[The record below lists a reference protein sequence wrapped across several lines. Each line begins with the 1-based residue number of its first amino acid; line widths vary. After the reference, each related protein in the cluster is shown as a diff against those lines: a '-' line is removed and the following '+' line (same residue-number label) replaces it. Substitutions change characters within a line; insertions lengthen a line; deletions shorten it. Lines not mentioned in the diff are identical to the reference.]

1 MSVVH
6 EGAADRPSPKAGNGA
21 KPHRARRSTSGAMG
35 SISLKESRWLGPT
48 ISITALFVAWHLV
61 ASSMS
66 SVIFPQPLR
75 VLDSF
80 ITLTKSGELPNAL
93 LETLVPFLQGLAL
106 SIVVGVV
113 VGLVMGLY
121 PTLNKLVEP
130 YIFILWSTPNI
141 ALLPLMIVWFGLGNT
156 ALVVFVFL
164 SAVFPIILNTHAGV
178 KQVDATLVEVARSLG
193 GNQGEVTRI
202 VVIPYTLPYIFSGIR
217 IALGRAIVGII
228 VAQILIVATGIG
240 YMLQFY
246 GETLQL
252 HKYFAPLIVSS
263 GMAVVITQF
272 FNWIERRVIRWKPQ
286 AFA

>member
-1 MSVVH
+1 MSAV
-6 EGAADRPSPKAGNGA
+6 ETSNAALRQRVAA
-21 KPHRARRSTSGAMG
+21 AAAARRTGYRLP
-35 SISLKESRWLGPT
+35 SIKESRWLGPT
-48 ISITALFVAWHLV
+48 ISVIALFVAWHLV
-61 ASSMS
+61 ASSLS
-66 SVIFPQPLR
+66 SVILPQPVR
-75 VLDSF
+75 VLTSF
-80 ITLTKSGELPNAL
+80 VALTESGELPKAL
-93 LETLVPFLQGLAL
+93 LETLIPFLEGLFL
-106 SIVVGVV
+106 SIVVGVA
-113 VGLVMGLY
+113 VGLLIGLY
-121 PTLNKLVEP
+121 PTLSKLVDP

-156 ALVVFVFL
+156 AQVVFVFL
-164 SAVFPIILNTHAGV
+164 SAVFPIILNTQAGV

-193 GNQGEVTRI
+193 GNKQEVTRI

-228 VAQILIVATGIG
+228 VAQILIVASGIG

-272 FNWIERRVIRWKPQ
+272 FNVVERRVIRWKPQ
-286 AFA
+286 AFV